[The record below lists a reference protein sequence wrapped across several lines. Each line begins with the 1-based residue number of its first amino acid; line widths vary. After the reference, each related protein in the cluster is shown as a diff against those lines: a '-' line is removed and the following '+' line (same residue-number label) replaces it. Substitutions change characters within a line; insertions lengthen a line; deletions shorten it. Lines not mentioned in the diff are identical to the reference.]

1 MWLVGIIVCFGW
13 IFSLCL
19 HEFGHAI
26 VAYWGGD
33 TSVKSKG
40 YLTFNPLKYTDP
52 GYSLVLPVLF
62 LLMGGIGLPGGAVY
76 INQRKL
82 RNRWWQSAVSAAGPS
97 ANILIALLLA
107 IPLGIFT
114 NHNLLT
120 APLPNSELFWES
132 SLAFLVYLQIFAA
145 IFNLLPMPGLDGY
158 GIIEPWLPQSLQARF
173 NSFRKYTTLI
183 IIGLFWFVPAFNYFI
198 FNFVSLLTS
207 TLNVPEF
214 LVGSGSA
221 TFREPINK
229 AIALAILVTMGWGLN
244 SSENKAIQA
253 GKNLVKKQ
261 QYQSAIDSFDRAI
274 KIRPDGAEAWLQKG
288 YCFWQ
293 LDLFDRAISCYQK
306 VIAIDESNEY
316 AYLGLGINL
325 YHLKKYSEAIFYLE
339 KLVKLDPQ
347 HSDAYYYLGLSHQ
360 RWRSLSVRVRE
371 ASRREASASAEGES
385 QNLVLADAAL
395 SKALSLSPTNSS
407 FLHAK
412 ASLMYELKNYPS
424 AIETYQNL
432 VKVDPKD
439 ANGWYDLACC
449 YALHNNLDLA
459 IERLRKA
466 IELEPDKLKAAART
480 DADFAALYENEVFK
494 KLVA

>member
-76 INQRKL
+76 INQHKL

-97 ANILIALLLA
+97 ANILIALGLS
-107 IPLGIFT
+107 IPLWSVT
-114 NHNLLT
+114 EQNLLT
-120 APLPNSELFWES
+120 DDRLNPELFWAS

-158 GIIEPWLPQSLQARF
+158 GMLEPWLPEQLRVKF
-173 NSFRKYTTLI
+173 NSFRKYSTLV

-198 FNFVSLLTS
+198 FNFVSLITS
-207 TLNVPEF
+207 ALHVPDF
-214 LVGSGSA
+214 LVSNGSA
-221 TFREPINK
+221 IFREPINK
-229 AIALAILVTMGWGLN
+229 AIALAILVAMGWGLN
-244 SSENKAIQA
+244 SPENKAIQK
-253 GKNLVKKQ
+253 GKNLVKQEK
-261 QYQSAIDSFDRAI
+261 YQAAIECFDRAI
-274 KIRPDGAEAWLQKG
+274 KLRPDGAEAWLQKG
-288 YCFWQ
+288 YCLWQ
-293 LDLFDRAISCYQK
+293 IDSFNRAISCYQK
-306 VIAIDESNEY
+306 VVEIDDSNEY
-316 AYLGLGINL
+316 AYLGLGLNYYSIE
-325 YHLKKYSEAIFYLE
+325 KYELAIFYLE
-339 KLVKLDPQ
+339 KLIKLDPQ

-360 RWRSLSVRVRE
+360 R
-371 ASRREASASAEGES
+371 S
-385 QNLVLADAAL
+385 QNLVFADEALNKAIAL
-395 SKALSLSPTNSS
+395 SPRNSS

-412 ASLMYELKNYPS
+412 AELMYELKNYPV
-424 AIETYQNL
+424 AIEAYQAL
-432 VKVDPKD
+432 VKVEPQN
-439 ANGWYDLACC
+439 ATNWYDLACC
-449 YALHNNLDLA
+449 YALENRLDLA
-459 IERLRKA
+459 LQNLGKA
-466 IELEPDKLKAAART
+466 IELEPDKLKNSART
-480 DADFAALYENEVFK
+480 DLDFAVLCQNEVFK

>member
-33 TSVKSKG
+33 TSVKNKG

-76 INQRKL
+76 INQHKL

-97 ANILIALLLA
+97 ANVLITLLLA
-107 IPLGIFT
+107 IPLGIFASD
-114 NHNLLT
+114 NILT
-120 APLPNSELFWES
+120 EAVPGTELFWAS
-132 SLAFLVYLQIFAA
+132 SLAFLVYLQVFAA
-145 IFNLLPMPGLDGY
+145 IFNLLPIPGLDGY
-158 GIIEPWLPQSLQARF
+158 GIIEPWLPQSVRVKL
-173 NSFRKYTTLI
+173 NGFRKYTMLA

-198 FNFVSLLTS
+198 FNFVSLITS
-207 TLNVPEF
+207 TLNIPES

-221 TFREPINK
+221 LFREPINK
-229 AIALAILVTMGWGLN
+229 AIALAILVILGWGLN
-244 SSENKAIQA
+244 SPENKAIQA
-253 GKNLVKKQ
+253 GKNLIKKQ
-261 QYQSAIDSFDRAI
+261 QYQEAIESFDRAI

-306 VIAIDESNEY
+306 VIEIDDSNEY
-316 AYLGLGINL
+316 AYLGLGLNL
-325 YHLKKYSEAIFYLE
+325 YGLNKYSEAIFYLE
-339 KLVKLDPQ
+339 KLVKLDPHQ
-347 HSDAYYYLGLSHQ
+347 SDAYYYLGLSHQ
-360 RWRSLSVRVRE
+360 R
-371 ASRREASASAEGES
+371 S
-385 QNLVLADAAL
+385 QNLVLADVAL
-395 SKALSLSPTNSS
+395 SKAVSLSPTNSS
-407 FLHAK
+407 YLYAK
-412 ASLMYELKNYPS
+412 ATLMYELKNYPS

-432 VKVDPKD
+432 VKIAPKE
-439 ANGWYDLACC
+439 ATGWYDLACC
-449 YALHNNLDLA
+449 YALQNNFDLA
-459 IERLRKA
+459 LDSLKSA
-466 IELEPDKLKAAART
+466 IALEPDKLKASART
-480 DADFAALYENEVFK
+480 DTDFASLYENEVFK